1 MSKPNLF
8 ASIHVIGLGGTGA
21 NIIQTL
27 IESDRL
33 ARLLATEDFRLAC
46 LALDVADG
54 DLNSLQAAYKAAM
67 AKLEEKGIGI
77 DRLWLKPLNI
87 KFNTPDAL
95 FEFMEKYSKYLEKD
109 GVTVDDYRPWIQ
121 SSMSIPPLAGGVG
134 RQRALSKAVYALN
147 YYHYVELNSVMSVYK
162 DRVLTSK
169 YQPIVLLVF
178 GLGGGTGSGLI
189 FDFARHLR
197 AKLGSAVPIVGLGI
211 LPSSADDLLA
221 RGPAPYASLMEAQLL
236 FEREA
241 NERVVKAY
249 GDAYRNPFNSM
260 FFLPLDPVYNNKSS
274 LLSAK
279 KELDNAVVD
288 IIHVMMSFDLAD
300 LLSRVG
306 TNNDFGQNWVHN
318 MAYLKIRYPLEDYL
332 KYLHEYL
339 KLLESV
345 GTFVNLKRES
355 LSQIDDVLKRRYLE
369 LVELFR
375 RNLISINNYRPES
388 FDAEVEDV
396 IHRAGRYDLEFKKQV
411 KGIEDFAAYYNDK
424 WAKALKAMAFSE
436 DTVEYSVMQQIN
448 RWSQDISEISRT
460 YEDFTKGLA
469 SSLADVESSL
479 TASKFVTSSQLRQIR
494 SYINFVNL
502 INGAIQ
508 TFGTYLRAKA
518 LADELKIRYAK
529 DQSPEGKRA
538 VTVGETEV
546 TPLFKTAG
554 TILTR
559 PETEIKMSDQY
570 IPGVRVVR
578 KNLESRF
585 KEAGEEMESLQ
596 RLLAQKETEETRLKG
611 ELARIR
617 LDISGKGKVIRRHLE
632 SVRGEI
638 GAQKTALEERK
649 TEVDRLHS
657 ELDILTSL
665 EKSLEVTSQYRKSL
679 NAIVS
684 KTSELN
690 SMLSSISGTGSY
702 FERVVELSD
711 DEQEKIL
718 KKILMEEE
726 ASLKGEGILREIVDK
741 DRFRDVV
748 KSYMRIFS
756 VSNYAGLN
764 DGYRSD
770 LIWATVG
777 IPQGLWDQDLQVNLS
792 STLNIFSSVEAS
804 KSISIRQIPQV
815 DPWTI
820 TFLIIFAK
828 ATVDQLEK
836 FQSMRNDADGVRKVE
851 RVMFRSFLLEHG
863 ITDLSELMSKFSG
876 PSPKA
881 RGRGST

>member
-1 MSKPNLF
+1 MSKANVF

-21 NIIQTL
+21 NVIQTL
-27 IESDRL
+27 IESERL
-33 ARLLATEDFRLAC
+33 ARLLATEDFRIAC

-54 DLNSLQAAYKAAM
+54 DLVSLQASYKEAM
-67 AKLEEKGIGI
+67 AKLEEKGIGV

-109 GVTVDDYRPWIQ
+109 GVTVNDYRPWIQ

-221 RGPAPYASLMEAQLL
+221 RGPAPYATLMEAQLL
-236 FEREA
+236 FDREA
-241 NERVVKAY
+241 NERVIKAY
-249 GDAYRNPFNSM
+249 GGAYRNPFTAM

-279 KELDNAVVD
+279 KELDGAIVD
-288 IIHVMMSFDLAD
+288 IVHVMMNFDLAD

-318 MAYLKIRYPLEDYL
+318 IAYLKIRYPLEDYL

-345 GTFVNLKRES
+345 GSFVNLKRES
-355 LSQIDDVLKRRYLE
+355 LSQIDDVLKRRYIE

-375 RNLISINNYRPES
+375 RHLISINNYRPES

-396 IHRAGRYDLEFKKQV
+396 IHRAGKYELEFKKQV
-411 KGIEDFAAYYNDK
+411 KGIEDFAAYYNGK

-436 DTVEYSVMQQIN
+436 DTVEYSVMQQIG

-469 SSLADVESSL
+469 ASLADVESSL

-502 INGAIQ
+502 VNGAIQ
-508 TFGTYLRAKA
+508 VFGTYLRTKA
-518 LADELKIRYAK
+518 LADELKIRFAK

-554 TILTR
+554 TILTK

-585 KEAGEEMESLQ
+585 KEAGEEMESLM

-611 ELARIR
+611 ELQKIR
-617 LDISGKGKVIRRHLE
+617 LDISGRRKVIRRHLE
-632 SVRGEI
+632 SVKGEI

-649 TEVDRLHS
+649 AEVDRLHS

-665 EKSLEVTSQYRKSL
+665 EKSLEVTSPYRKSL
-679 NAIVS
+679 NSIVG
-684 KTSELN
+684 KTAELN

-718 KKILMEEE
+718 KKILTEEE
-726 ASLKGEGILREIVDK
+726 ASLKGEGILREIVDR

-828 ATVDQLEK
+828 ATVEQLEK
-836 FQSMRNDADGVRKVE
+836 FQGMRNDADGVRKVE

-863 ITDLSELMSKFSG
+863 ITDLAELISKLSG
-876 PSPKA
+876 PSPRAK
-881 RGRGST
+881 GRGSA